1 MGSAKSQ
8 KLSNTLLS
16 QTEGYLKSHQ
26 VCWFLAEH
34 SSSKEQPWPESRQSN
49 FPGDSQMK
57 YFLLASLLSIAV
69 LLVACG
75 AGHPRLTSIAVSPS
89 SATAASSPQGQVGF
103 TATGT
108 FTDRTSRELHLADG
122 LEWKSSNTV
131 DATIDDTGEATCLAP
146 GSVTITATAPADLQ
160 IAVSSAVQNTSPKVS
175 GSAMLNCT

>member
-89 SATAASSPQGQVGF
+89 SATAASSPQRICSARAKLDGAMPDGV
-103 TATGT
+103 ARSAPITG
-108 FTDRTSRELHLADG
+108 HH
-122 LEWKSSNTV
+122 
-131 DATIDDTGEATCLAP
+131 
-146 GSVTITATAPADLQ
+146 SV
-160 IAVSSAVQNTSPKVS
+160 
-175 GSAMLNCT
+175 